1 MNEYILYYIR
11 CIRRSKFELRID
23 INAMAMF
30 IYLTSMIRC
39 YHRKRAKTMIYR
51 TEGGT
56 IALWKFTGGGRAP
69 PPAPPPPLGS
79 GIGWRSQK
87 NFVQGTL
94 NMQKYFFKYAID
106 IFKKN
111 SFLCP
116 TMGVADPNYTLF
128 ITVEVS

>member
-56 IALWKFTGGGRAP
+56 IALWKFTGGGVH
-69 PPAPPPPLGS
+69 PPPPPGPPWLRACFQVQSWLGRDDLEVLEW
-79 GIGWRSQK
+79 GWVLTSQMLMPIMMSLAAAP
-87 NFVQGTL
+87 QD
-94 NMQKYFFKYAID
+94 M
-106 IFKKN
+106 
-111 SFLCP
+111 
-116 TMGVADPNYTLF
+116 
-128 ITVEVS
+128 

>member
-56 IALWKFTGGGRAP
+56 IALWKFTGGAVP
-69 PPAPPPPLGS
+69 PPPPLAPPWLRACVNYCFNLKKMS
-79 GIGWRSQK
+79 FMDFFLSFNLIGLTS
-87 NFVQGTL
+87 FCHSIL
-94 NMQKYFFKYAID
+94 ID
-106 IFKKN
+106 LLL
-111 SFLCP
+111 S
-116 TMGVADPNYTLF
+116 VVHY
-128 ITVEVS
+128 